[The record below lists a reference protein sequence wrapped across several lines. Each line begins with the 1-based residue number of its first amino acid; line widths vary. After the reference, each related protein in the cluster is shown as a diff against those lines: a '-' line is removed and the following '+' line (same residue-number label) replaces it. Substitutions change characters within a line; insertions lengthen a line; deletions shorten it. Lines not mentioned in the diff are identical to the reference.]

1 MGDKLHEAKMI
12 MIGDMKNGYSF
23 VDREKFEEMQIEKEL
38 NENKNN
44 DKHEF
49 VNKITPTL
57 NSFMARMYFPSSKVY
72 DIVNIPE
79 IEKVIFNNPATI
91 VMWSDR
97 TKTVVKCENDS
108 FDEEKGL
115 AMAISKKVLGNKG
128 NYYNE
133 FKRWLPEK
141 EEFDD
146 RVSID
151 EMTARFYK
159 FGEKLGNFKGDE

>member
-1 MGDKLHEAKMI
+1 MGDKLYETKMI

-49 VNKITPTL
+49 INKITPTL

-91 VMWSDR
+91 VFWNDGS
-97 TKTVVKCENDS
+97 KTVVKCSEDEC

-115 AMAISKKVLGNKG
+115 AMAISKKALGNQG
-128 NYYNE
+128 NYYNTFE
-133 FKRWLPEK
+133 KWLPALSDGGIEDAV
-141 EEFDD
+141 ENL
-146 RVSID
+146 R
-151 EMTARFYK
+151 K
-159 FGEKLGNFKGDE
+159 FCKSYGKLKGDKMI